1 MPNGIFTFSSHST
14 PLLHF
19 STPSLFFTADVQS
32 SIVNASADDNE
43 YITTIDALKL
53 PRPDLLRIMLEIP
66 QELLEMFPDIDG
78 QVRVI
83 SSLYN
88 NIQALFPDGLL
99 RTRNE

>member
-1 MPNGIFTFSSHST
+1 MVFLHSQSHST

-43 YITTIDALKL
+43 YITTIDTLKF
-53 PRPDLLRIMLEIP
+53 PQPDLFRTSLEVP
-66 QELLEMFPDIDG
+66 QELLRMFSDIDG
-78 QVRVI
+78 QERVI

-88 NIQALFPDGLL
+88 NIQELFPDGLL
-99 RTRNE
+99 TTRNE